1 MMGDQFLRKSNDR
14 KGKEG
19 GDDHRKNAADERD
32 DVGGGLRVFPYNP
45 SDTVIHLYAFLG
57 PNDAKEYPRP
67 NQHDED
73 AKKQQNVGS
82 RTRVYYFGSVGGHRF
97 CNN

>member
-1 MMGDQFLRKSNDR
+1 MGDQFLRKSNDR

-19 GDDHRKNAADERD
+19 GDYHRNNAADERD

-45 SDTVIHLYAFLG
+45 GDTVIHLYAFLG

-82 RTRVYYFGSVGGHRF
+82 RTGVFHSWDVSGHRF